1 VAKFVKTPFTIE
13 VFDLMHR
20 PGEQREREL
29 DIAAPEKLGEGIIA
43 VPAGDNIHIDLRLE
57 SLGDGILVSAEIET
71 TAIGECG
78 RCLEPIEQDLEVEF
92 QELFAYSVDEAF
104 DYEVHDDHVDLE
116 PLVREAVVLALPF
129 QPVCR
134 PDCAGLDPE
143 TGEKLAEPLDSALE
157 ETIDPRWAALSQLA
171 ASTDNGDTS
180 TGKKK

>member
-1 VAKFVKTPFTIE
+1 
-13 VFDLMHR
+13 MHR
-20 PGEQREREL
+20 PGEHREREY

-43 VPAGDNIHIDLRLE
+43 VPAGENIHIDLRLE
-57 SLGDGILVSAEIET
+57 SLGDGILVSADVET
-71 TAIGECG
+71 LAIGECG
-78 RCLEPIEQDLEVEF
+78 RCLEPLEQELEVEF

-143 TGEKLAEPLDSALE
+143 TGERLAEPLDSSLDDA
-157 ETIDPRWAALSQLA
+157 IDPRWAALSQLA
-171 ASTDNGDTS
+171 STDNGETPADP
-180 TGKKK
+180 KK

>member
-1 VAKFVKTPFTIE
+1 
-13 VFDLMHR
+13 MHR
-20 PGEQREREL
+20 PGEHREREY

-43 VPAGDNIHIDLRLE
+43 VPSGENIHIDLRLE
-57 SLGDGILVSAEIET
+57 SLGDGILASAEVET
-71 TAIGECG
+71 VAVGECG
-78 RCLEPIEQDLEVEF
+78 RCLEPIELELEVEF

-143 TGEKLAEPLDSALE
+143 TGERLAEPLDSSLDDA
-157 ETIDPRWAALSQLA
+157 IDPRWAALSQLA
-171 ASTDNGDTS
+171 STDNGDALTDN
-180 TGKKK
+180 KK